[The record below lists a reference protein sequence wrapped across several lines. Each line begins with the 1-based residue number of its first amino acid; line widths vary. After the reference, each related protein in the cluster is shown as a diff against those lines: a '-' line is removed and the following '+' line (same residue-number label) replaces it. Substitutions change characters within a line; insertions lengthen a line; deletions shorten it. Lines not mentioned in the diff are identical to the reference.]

1 MKKRFL
7 LGLCLAAALLPF
19 SPQIGNTAS
28 SAGDANLEESIR
40 KILKNNPNI
49 ILDVLRQNSEA
60 VLDIAQQ
67 GSNLRRKHN
76 LESQWREDMK
86 KPKETRLAGRPVL
99 GNPNAKVKIVA
110 FSDFTCHYCAQASKN
125 IDTLLKDYGDN
136 VAFIFKHL
144 PLDEKGPGGV
154 ASAYF
159 VAIALQDENK
169 AWDFYRKMYENRDN
183 LIAEGEPFI
192 KKTAQQLGVDMKKLQ
207 KDMQSKKV
215 KDILAQDMEDGQK
228 LGVEGTPYFLVND
241 LVVRGALPLELF
253 KNAVDM
259 AVENTK

>member
-7 LGLCLAAALLPF
+7 LGLFLAVALLPF
-19 SPQIGNTAS
+19 SPQTGNAAS
-28 SAGDANLEESIR
+28 SSGDVNLEESLR

-86 KPKETRLAGRPVL
+86 KPKEIRVAGRPVL
-99 GNPNAKVKIVA
+99 GNPNARVKIVA

-125 IDTLLKDYGDN
+125 VDGLLKDYGEN

-144 PLDEKGPGGV
+144 PLDEKGPGGI

-159 VAIALQDENK
+159 VAIALQDEK
-169 AWDFYRKMYENRDN
+169 KSWDFYRKMYENRDS
-183 LIAEGEPFI
+183 LLAEGEPFI

-241 LVVRGALPLELF
+241 LVVRGALPMELF

-259 AVENTK
+259 ALENTK